1 MDMMILS
8 VPNCLSLGKPNDV
21 VKIAEKDH
29 SLSIT
34 PDNLVEKK
42 GQAGDEEAD
51 ELSSGD
57 EDCSKGMRS
66 KNLYIPEKLLF
77 TCCFY
82 IRDWKLDFPG
92 LS

>member
-21 VKIAEKDH
+21 VKIEEKDH